1 MAYEKFIPERGGR
14 GSMFLTP
21 YVTINKG
28 GISFN
33 RYVKEMIGDNFK
45 HIVFYF
51 DKETSKIGFWFWKDS
66 CPGSYALLFYKKR
79 DNFTVNSK
87 SFFQAYDIQ
96 EIIKKC
102 NMRHFPL
109 EADEENKQDKDF
121 YCIKLKPPKGRSKI
135 GRDESEINFNP
146 R

>member
-28 GISFN
+28 GMSFN
-33 RYVKEMIGDNFK
+33 RYVLEMIGEKFK

-51 DKETSKIGFWFWKDS
+51 DKETKKIGLWFWKDS
-66 CPGSYALLFYKKR
+66 CPGSYSLLWFKNR
-79 DNFTVNSK
+79 ETFSVNSK
-87 SFFQAYDIQ
+87 SFFRAYDIQ

-102 NMRHFPL
+102 NARYFPV
-109 EADEENKQDKDF
+109 ERDEDNKQDKDF
-121 YCIKLKPPKGRSKI
+121 YCIHLKPAKGR
-135 GRDESEINFNP
+135 
-146 R
+146 